1 MNFFEIFNFQFC
13 GVVKDFKL
21 NPLDFFKKGFGSDM
35 ENPEGLIQCHAYHQK
50 NATVKNSSKSMMS
63 VVGDSSAEAESSV
76 SIARVQKCNVDN
88 IE

>member
-1 MNFFEIFNFQFC
+1 
-13 GVVKDFKL
+13 
-21 NPLDFFKKGFGSDM
+21 M

-88 IE
+88 IEWLKLIFVSFVLNMMFFFNLQNSYVERLFI